1 MEEGQMRC
9 DINISVN
16 TEQKEGNRVE
26 IKNVLGIKFVEKAI
40 EYEIQR
46 HVDLLRQGKDIVKET
61 RRYDTLK
68 DTTFSMRSKEQ
79 DPDYRFFQEPDL
91 PTFKVSEERIQRVRE
106 KLEKTPFD
114 KKKEFAS
121 KYQLSIAD
129 VQTAFNYPWS
139 IAIFEELAHS
149 RDPKVVFNW

>member
-1 MEEGQMRC
+1 MRC

-16 TEQKEGNRVE
+16 THEKEGNRVE

-40 EYEIQR
+40 EHEIQR
-46 HVDLLRQGKDIVKET
+46 HVELIKQGKDIVKET

-68 DTTFSMRSKEQ
+68 DTTYSMRSKEQ

-91 PTFKVSEERIQRVRE
+91 PTFRVSEERIQSVLE

-114 KKKEFAS
+114 KKKEFAA
-121 KYQLSIAD
+121 KY
-129 VQTAFNYPWS
+129 
-139 IAIFEELAHS
+139 
-149 RDPKVVFNW
+149 

>member
-1 MEEGQMRC
+1 MRC

-40 EYEIQR
+40 EHEIQR
-46 HVDLLRQGKDIVKET
+46 HVELLQQGLEIRKET

-91 PTFKVSEERIQRVRE
+91 PTFRITEERIQGVRE
-106 KLEKTPFD
+106 RLEKTPFD

-129 VQTAFNYPWS
+129 VQTAFNHPWS
-139 IAIFEELAHS
+139 IKMFEELASSS

>member
-1 MEEGQMRC
+1 MRC

-16 TEQKEGNRVE
+16 TQEKEGNRVE
-26 IKNVLGIKFVEKAI
+26 IKNVLGIKFVEKDI
-40 EYEIQR
+40 EHEIQR
-46 HVDLLRQGKDIVKET
+46 HVELIRRGKDIVKET

-91 PTFKVSEERIQRVRE
+91 PTFRVSEERIQSVLE

-114 KKKEFAS
+114 KKKEFAA
-121 KYQLSIAD
+121 KY
-129 VQTAFNYPWS
+129 
-139 IAIFEELAHS
+139 
-149 RDPKVVFNW
+149 